1 MYSINPIIIVTD
13 EDLVNLYRGKQ
24 DQHAFDDL
32 CKRYTVPLFRYS
44 MSFVRNKDDAEEI
57 VQQTFIKVWKHLSRF
72 DETKKFSV
80 WIYTI
85 ARRTALD
92 ELKKKRPVSFSEMS
106 KSEDDIPFADTLED
120 GTQSII
126 ANLQNLREVGA
137 FEEIVKK
144 LSEDKAEIVFLKLY
158 EDMTFEEIG
167 EMTGRPMN
175 TVKSVY
181 RRALEI
187 VRKELEEVYHITAP
201 KTL

>member
-1 MYSINPIIIVTD
+1 MYSIDTIVKD
-13 EDLVNLYRGKQ
+13 EDLVKLYREKG
-24 DQHAFDDL
+24 DARAFDDL
-32 CKRYTVPLFRYS
+32 CKRYTVPLFRYG

-57 VQQTFIKVWKHLSRF
+57 VQQTFIKVWKHLRRF

-92 ELKKKRPVSFSEMS
+92 ELKKKRPISFSEMN
-106 KSEDDIPFADTLED
+106 KGEDDTPFEDTLED
-120 GTQSII
+120 ISQSIVV
-126 ANLQNLREVGA
+126 NLQNLREVSA

-144 LSEDKAEIVFLKLY
+144 LSEDKAEIIFLKLY

-181 RRALEI
+181 RRALDI

-201 KTL
+201 KAL